1 MKNYLSILLIVM
13 LSNIAHS
20 DEFFDLQMKLAKQGD
35 MEAQSFL
42 GFMYDTGDRVP
53 ENNKAA
59 VLWYTKAAEQGDT
72 LAQAS
77 LGVMYDNGDGV
88 PENDKTAVMWYT
100 KAAKQGY
107 APIQSILGVMYDNGE
122 GVQENDI
129 KAHVWYSISET
140 NGSEEGKNNLKILE
154 PQMTNDQIVKAQKLA
169 TKCYESNYK
178 ECD

>member
-1 MKNYLSILLIVM
+1 M

-88 PENDKTAVMWYT
+88 PEND
-100 KAAKQGY
+100 
-107 APIQSILGVMYDNGE
+107 
-122 GVQENDI
+122 I
-129 KAHVWYSISET
+129 KAYVWYSISET